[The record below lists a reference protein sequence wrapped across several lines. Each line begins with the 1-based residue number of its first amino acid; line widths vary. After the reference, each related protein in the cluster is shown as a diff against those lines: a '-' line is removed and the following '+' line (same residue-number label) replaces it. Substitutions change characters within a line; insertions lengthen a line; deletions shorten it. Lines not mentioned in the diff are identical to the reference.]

1 MSVKSALETTRTEG
15 GSHEQVLNGIR
26 YEEERIQKSSDEL
39 VGRKNC
45 SDRLSKEI
53 QDVHKDHYSHSP
65 NPRRF

>member
-1 MSVKSALETTRTEG
+1 
-15 GSHEQVLNGIR
+15 LNGIR

-53 QDVHKDHYSHSP
+53 QDVQKDHYSHSP